1 MIVGAVVPL
10 SQGDVPPP
18 LIEVLSAE
26 EVQTAMVGLIVAIVG
41 AITALLLYLK
51 AKFDRQ
57 QRDLAAVKDQTV
69 NTHGPDG
76 KDINLRDQVDRIE
89 SVVVELR
96 DEQRSTARRM
106 DHQFGEAHD
115 RDIQTSHRIENLEER
130 AEADHKQLR
139 AEIARKQDL

>member
-10 SQGDVPPP
+10 IQGDVPPP
-18 LIEVLSAE
+18 LIEVLSAD
-26 EVQTAMVGLIVAIVG
+26 EVKTAMVGLVVALIG
-41 AITALLLYLK
+41 TITALVLYLK
-51 AKFDRQ
+51 SKFGRQ
-57 QRDLAAVKDQTV
+57 QRDLSAVRDQTV
-69 NTHGPDG
+69 STPGPDG

-89 SVVVELR
+89 GVVVELR

-106 DHQFGEAHD
+106 DHQFGEAHA

-130 AEADHKQLR
+130 AEADQKQLR